1 MKNLLLIIVAPLLL
15 IIVAPLSLMTSI
27 VAATEGQQVGTQ
39 HQADVAMMQS
49 CPMKVS
55 GTDLSVT
62 DVDNGI
68 ALTIATKSGEAAEL
82 RRRAENMAKMHT
94 EPSDMHGN
102 MMPFTVKY
110 EDVPNGALLTLTPK
124 NPTQLAPFRAKVREH
139 AQQMKEGNCS
149 MMQSMM
155 QGRMDGMKHSE
166 SAPKPETK
174 PNEDDTDHSTHHP
187 QGEKK

>member
-68 ALTIATKSGEAAEL
+68 VLTITTKSGEVAEL

-94 EPSDMHGN
+94 EPSNMHGN
-102 MMPFTVKY
+102 MMPFTVTS
-110 EDVPNGALLTLTPK
+110 EQITNGARLTLKPK
-124 NPTQLAPFRAKVREH
+124 DPGKLEEFRSTVRRH
-139 AQQMKEGNCS
+139 AEQMKNHDCS
-149 MMQSMM
+149 MMQGMM
-155 QGRMDGMKHSE
+155 QGMMGHE
-166 SAPKPETK
+166 A
-174 PNEDDTDHSTHHP
+174 HHP
-187 QGEKK
+187 GGEK

>member
-1 MKNLLLIIVAPLLL
+1 MKNLLLIIVAPLSL
-15 IIVAPLSLMTSI
+15 ITSS
-27 VAATEGQQVGTQ
+27 VAATDGQQVGTQ
-39 HQADVAMMQS
+39 HQAEVAMMQC

-55 GTDLSVT
+55 GSDLSVT

-68 ALTIATKSGEAAEL
+68 VLTITTKSGEVAEL

-94 EPSDMHGN
+94 EPSGMHGN

-110 EDVPNGALLTLTPK
+110 EDIPNGSRLTLTPK
-124 NPTQLAPFRAKVREH
+124 DLTQLVAFRAEVRAH

-155 QGRMDGMKHSE
+155 QGRMGGMKHSE
-166 SAPKPETK
+166 SAPKPEAK
-174 PNEDDTDHSTHHP
+174 PNEDDTDHSAHHP